1 MSKTRAVPDGD
12 THDMKEAL
20 DTLEALESASK
31 PATPWWVIALKTLA
45 YLIGLLLAGYGTSA
59 AAQTLLNF
67 YPLDCGWE
75 GGVILW
81 GLGNDR
87 FGCHVDRGYGN

>member
-59 AAQTLLNF
+59 AA
-67 YPLDCGWE
+67 DCGWE

>member
-1 MSKTRAVPDGD
+1 MGSPYLLKNKELSMKNAMSKTRAVPDGD

-20 DTLEALESASK
+20 DALEALEPASK

-67 YPLDCGWE
+67 
-75 GGVILW
+75 
-81 GLGNDR
+81 
-87 FGCHVDRGYGN
+87 

>member
-1 MSKTRAVPDGD
+1 MKNAMSKTRAVPDGD

-20 DTLEALESASK
+20 DALEALESASK

-45 YLIGLLLAGYGTSA
+45 YVIGRLLAGYGTSA

-67 YPLDCGWE
+67 
-75 GGVILW
+75 
-81 GLGNDR
+81 
-87 FGCHVDRGYGN
+87 